1 MQTIKC
7 LAIDDEYLA
16 LNIIKRYVA
25 KVPFLELTDSSKS
38 ALSAIEILAANEI
51 DLLFLDIQMP
61 DISGLEFLKTLKNPP
76 LVILTTA
83 YQEYALS
90 GYENDVI
97 DYLLKPIRFERF
109 LKAVNKARE
118 QLELRKSVPQQ
129 INIPLPKN
137 HKEFCFIKSG
147 YKSEKVFYKDI
158 LYIEGQKE
166 YIYIHTKEKKY
177 VKLQSMSSFMTEL
190 PDDEFI
196 RIHKSYIVAAN
207 NIVAIYGN
215 TVEIGQI
222 SLPVGRN
229 YKDLVQKLITPN
241 EKIF

>member
-1 MQTIKC
+1 MQMIKC

-25 KVPFLELTDSSKS
+25 KVPFLQLTDTSKS
-38 ALSAIEILAANEI
+38 ALTAIEILAANEI

-83 YQEYALS
+83 YQEYALN

-118 QLELRKSVPQQ
+118 QLELRKSAQPQNS
-129 INIPLPKN
+129 ISLPKN
-137 HKEFCFIKSG
+137 QKEFCFIKSG

-196 RIHKSYIVAAN
+196 RIHKSYIVADGKIN
-207 NIVAIYGN
+207 AIYGN

-222 SLPVGRN
+222 SLPVGRS

-241 EKIF
+241 

>member
-25 KVPFLELTDSSKS
+25 KVPFLELTVTSKS

-83 YQEYALS
+83 YQEYALN

-118 QLELRKSVPQQ
+118 QLELRKSAQPQNS
-129 INIPLPKN
+129 ISLPKN
-137 HKEFCFIKSG
+137 QKEFCFIKSG

-196 RIHKSYIVAAN
+196 RIHKSYIVAAGKIN
-207 NIVAIYGN
+207 AIYGN

-222 SLPVGRN
+222 SLPVGRS
-229 YKDLVQKLITPN
+229 YKDLVQKLIIPN
-241 EKIF
+241 